1 MSPRSRLIVFW
12 AAAAGLSLL
21 LLWGLTGLPAFGHYP
36 GPYGD
41 LLNAITIPER
51 RVTNVVTAI
60 VFDYRGLDTLGE
72 EFIFFA
78 SVAGVALLLRGSR
91 GESETA
97 PPEEAPERFQV
108 PRSDVVRLFG
118 LSLIGLTVLFGLYMI
133 LHAHLTPGGG
143 FQGGAILG
151 TAFLLVYLANDYQLY
166 RRLTPQPLFDFA
178 EALGAGAYVLIGL
191 ASLLAGGA
199 FLENLLPLGQVKQLL
214 SGGTIPLINLAV
226 GLEVAA
232 GFTLICSEFLQE
244 TRQPQP
250 EEATEE

>member
-1 MSPRSRLIVFW
+1 MSPRSRLAVFW
-12 AAAAGLSLL
+12 VAASGFILL
-21 LLWGLTGLPAFGHYP
+21 LLWGLAGLPAFGHYP

-41 LLNAITIPER
+41 LLNALTVPER
-51 RVTNVVTAI
+51 HVTNVVTAI

-97 PPEEAPERFQV
+97 PPEEAPDRLHA
-108 PRSDVVRLFG
+108 PRSDVVHLFG
-118 LSLIGLTVLFGLYMI
+118 LGLIGLTALFALYII

-151 TAFLLVYLANDYQLY
+151 TAFVLVYLVNDYQLY

-178 EALGAGAYVLIGL
+178 EALGAGSYVLIGL
-191 ASLLAGGA
+191 ATMLAGGA

-250 EEATEE
+250 GEEIEE